1 MEPSPAR
8 FMDQLPTFILMQN
21 YSGNNESGTNY
32 PILYLSPGDGVKG
45 TVSLNGNSYGVA
57 DQAQVEVSPVVP
69 VYEIG
74 VGEPVLVVTQQGENS
89 PLSKYLFWRKV
100 SGQQKYFQ
108 SNNINGEP
116 STMLTTVQNSN
127 NHLNLQ
133 LELDGDTIVIGT
145 VIIDIEM

>member
-1 MEPSPAR
+1 
-8 FMDQLPTFILMQN
+8 MQN
-21 YSGNNESGTNY
+21 YPGSNESDTNY
-32 PILYLSPGDGVKG
+32 PILYLTPGDGVKG
-45 TVSLNGNSYGVA
+45 TVSLNGTSYEVA
-57 DQAQVEVSPVVP
+57 DQAQVEVSPVP

-89 PLSKYLFWRKV
+89 SLSKYLFWRKV

-108 SNNINGEP
+108 SNNISGEP